1 MNKFQQPGI
10 FSLLNFMNWNQK
22 NISNASLKKLLHCV
36 DEPHTS
42 QEDQELL
49 EEQRDSNIT
58 LSTEQ
63 EAVKN
68 SITTKRKNVFYT
80 GAAGTGKSVLLRS
93 IIKTLKENY
102 GRSNVGITATT
113 GIAAINIGGQTLHS
127 FAGLTPQTQYYE
139 IEDIIENLS
148 KGAKARWKKTEAL
161 VIDEVSMLNGN
172 LFDKL
177 NRIAQHF
184 RCNEKPFGGLQL
196 VLTGDFFQLPPIK
209 NDIEKVKYCFEV
221 DSWSESLDHT
231 FQLTKVHR
239 QREEEFV
246 KMLNEFRYGHVSE
259 KSSQIMSN
267 LEKAP
272 IYNNDGILVTEL
284 YAINKYVNNVNTAK
298 LAELPYKEMVY
309 EAEDWEPKF
318 GGRLEALI
326 RNCLAPKNLRLKR
339 DAQVMLLKNTTSEL
353 VNGSKGVVVGWFSKI
368 TSKFYEDVPTED
380 SVSLLPVVKFINGQT
395 KVIPPFEWSL
405 ENKYK
410 KKVASRRQIPLILCW
425 AVSIHKSQGHTLER
439 VKINLDR
446 VFETGQAYVAL
457 SRATSLNSLQVLN
470 FSADKVFAEEKVI
483 NFYKSLTEL
492 A

>member
-22 NISNASLKKLLHCV
+22 NISNASLKKLLHRV

-42 QEDQELL
+42 REDQELL
-49 EEQRDSNIT
+49 EVQRDSNIK

-102 GRSNVGITATT
+102 GRFNVGITATT
-113 GIAAINIGGQTLHS
+113 
-127 FAGLTPQTQYYE
+127 
-139 IEDIIENLS
+139 DIIENLS

-184 RCNEKPFGGLQL
+184 RRNEKPFGGLQL

-209 NDIEKVKYCFEV
+209 NDIEKVKYCFEA

-395 KVIPPFEWSL
+395 KVIPPFEWTL

-410 KKVASRRQIPLILCW
+410 KKVASRIQIPLILCW